1 MMKIFYGNDRVRARQ
16 MAEKLLGE
24 ECEVIE
30 AETLTRGDMDSVF
43 LGTSLF
49 SDVRKILIKSL
60 SENKECWEVLPSYVK
75 TAHDVIILENNI
87 DKRSVVYK
95 SLAKEKAVEF
105 KEFKLAETIDKNL
118 VFDIFE
124 TAYRGNGVK
133 AIKMCELIESTN
145 DPFMFIGLM
154 VTQAFKK
161 LELRE
166 RRASATVKI
175 IGDLDIAT
183 KTTTVEPWT
192 LIKAALLK
200 IADI

>member
-1 MMKIFYGNDRVRARQ
+1 MIRIFYGDDRVRARQ
-16 MAEKLLGE
+16 MVEKLLGKNY
-24 ECEVIE
+24 EVIE
-30 AETLTRGDMDSVF
+30 AESLTRGDMDSVF
-43 LGTSLF
+43 LGFSLF
-49 SDVRKILIKSL
+49 SEERKILIKSL
-60 SENKECWEVLPSYVK
+60 SENKECWEVLPNYIG
-75 TAHDVIILENNI
+75 TTHDVIILESNI

-95 SLAKEKAVEF
+95 SLAKEKTIEF
-105 KEFKLAETIDKNL
+105 KEFKLVEAIDKNL

-133 AIKMCELIESTN
+133 AVKMCEQIEMTN

-166 RRASATVKI
+166 RKAPMAVRI

-183 KTTTVEPWT
+183 KTTAVEPWT
-192 LIKAALLK
+192 LVKAALLK

>member
-1 MMKIFYGNDRVRARQ
+1 MIRIFYGDDRVRARQ
-16 MAEKLLGE
+16 MVEKLLGKNY
-24 ECEVIE
+24 EVIE
-30 AETLTRGDMDSVF
+30 AESLTRGDMDSVF
-43 LGTSLF
+43 LGFSLF
-49 SDVRKILIKSL
+49 SEERKILIKSL
-60 SENKECWEVLPSYVK
+60 SENKECWEVLPNYIG
-75 TAHDVIILENNI
+75 TAHDVIILESNI

-95 SLAKEKAVEF
+95 SLAKEKTIEF
-105 KEFKLAETIDKNL
+105 KEFKLVEAIDKNL

-133 AIKMCELIESTN
+133 AVKMCEQIEITN

-166 RRASATVKI
+166 RKAPMAVRI

-183 KTTTVEPWT
+183 KTTAVEPWT
-192 LIKAALLK
+192 LVKAALLK